1 MISVCNQLAD
11 LQDEF
16 KQLHR
21 NYGKMPRW
29 QFMLKSVVIVDKMRL
44 LENIIYKKIN
54 DEYTNETQRSN

>member
-1 MISVCNQLAD
+1 MLSIYNQLSD

-44 LENIIYKKIN
+44 LENIINPKLK
-54 DEYTNETQRSN
+54 